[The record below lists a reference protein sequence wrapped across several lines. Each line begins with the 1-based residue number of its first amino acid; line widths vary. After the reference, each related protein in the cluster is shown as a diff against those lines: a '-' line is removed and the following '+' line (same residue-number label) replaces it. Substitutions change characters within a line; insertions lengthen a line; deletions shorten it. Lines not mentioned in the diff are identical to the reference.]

1 MRYCISCGLGLDE
14 KWSFCPNC
22 GSEKIPEDMTKTIS
36 INQNNSDS
44 TNSKKNSDSI
54 NAIFLIFSLIAVAM
68 IIFSIDKFFDYE
80 DYSKAAENCQE
91 GSDELAS
98 IGIDSPALCTD
109 IESEATKNMIE
120 SFISGSIGIGIM
132 FIVITQQGPKAVS
145 ELDKKHSNPRN
156 NSVKTK
162 PRDKKSKFEIQ
173 KTLEINTRSN
183 PVRCRYFYKTGPNKR
198 CSNTHLNKMYCD
210 EHIELL
216 KNKYRLD

>member
-1 MRYCISCGLGLDE
+1 
-14 KWSFCPNC
+14 
-22 GSEKIPEDMTKTIS
+22 MTKTIS

-156 NSVKTK
+156 S
-162 PRDKKSKFEIQ
+162 D
-173 KTLEINTRSN
+173 
-183 PVRCRYFYKTGPNKR
+183 
-198 CSNTHLNKMYCD
+198 CSNTLTAFPASSETPQLNPLARD
-210 EHIELL
+210 DLL
-216 KNKYRLD
+216 IVVSISYRECIKLSSCKTKYR